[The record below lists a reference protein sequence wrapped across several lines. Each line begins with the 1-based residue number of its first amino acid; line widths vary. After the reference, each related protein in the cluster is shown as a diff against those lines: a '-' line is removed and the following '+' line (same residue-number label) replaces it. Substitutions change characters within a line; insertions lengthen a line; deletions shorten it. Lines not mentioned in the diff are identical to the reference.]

1 MTTIQSYESSGLA
14 TVSAVD
20 AAEAYLRRETLSGA
34 IEAGE
39 RIRES
44 PLAAS
49 LGISRHTL
57 RAAFSRLEAVGLLN
71 YRENRGWSVPVFD
84 RTEYEDI
91 LVLRQSLES
100 TAYRIVIERSIAP
113 GTRVQDAL
121 QRLLNVT
128 EGVSW
133 PDRLEVDCELHQELV
148 NLAGSRRLSQA
159 FADMLIELR
168 LCRFQSAEWLEQRGL
183 DHWKKLHIDLVDAIT
198 RGDAAILESPSTHY
212 ASNPWVPGQ
221 SVTGKENPD
230 G

>member
-1 MTTIQSYESSGLA
+1 MTTIQNHGSSGLT

-20 AAEAYLRRETLSGA
+20 AAEAYLRRETLSGT

-57 RAAFSRLEAVGLLN
+57 RAAFSRLEAVGLLD

-100 TAYRIVIERSIAP
+100 TAYRIVIERSIVP
-113 GTRVQDAL
+113 GAGVQNAL
-121 QRLLNVT
+121 QRVLDVT
-128 EGVSW
+128 DRVSW
-133 PDRLEVDCELHQELV
+133 PDRLEIDGELHQELV

-159 FADMLIELR
+159 FAAMLIELR
-168 LCRFQSAEWLEQRGL
+168 LCRLQSAEWLEQRGL
-183 DHWKKLHIDLVDAIT
+183 DHWKKLHFDLVDAIT
-198 RGDAAILESPSTHY
+198 RGDAAILENQSSHY
-212 ASNPWVPGQ
+212 VSNPWVPGP
-221 SVTGKENPD
+221 SVNAEANKD
-230 G
+230 D